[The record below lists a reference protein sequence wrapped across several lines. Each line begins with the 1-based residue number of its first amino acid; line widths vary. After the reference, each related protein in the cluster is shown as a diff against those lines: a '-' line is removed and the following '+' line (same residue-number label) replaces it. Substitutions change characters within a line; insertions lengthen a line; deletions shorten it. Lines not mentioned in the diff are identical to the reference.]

1 MSAYLDKQ
9 NLQDD
14 LKTILKA
21 LSVFT
26 VKKHHSDLNYVAEV
40 IKKLDG
46 ILIEKQIQSIDNE
59 KLQEVLS
66 VINISKWYIEEINTD
81 TLRKWL
87 IDFQSNHVFDLVIG
101 IKHILNGSSSPSY
114 YFLSNLLFS
123 ALVNAGTIEG
133 KVILYFC

>member
-1 MSAYLDKQ
+1 VSAYLDKQ

-26 VKKHHSDLNYVAEV
+26 VKKHHSDLNDVAEV

-59 KLQEVLS
+59 KLQEVLQRYKYKQM
-66 VINISKWYIEEINTD
+66 VHRRN
-81 TLRKWL
+81 
-87 IDFQSNHVFDLVIG
+87 
-101 IKHILNGSSSPSY
+101 KHRY
-114 YFLSNLLFS
+114 
-123 ALVNAGTIEG
+123 A
-133 KVILYFC
+133 

>member
-1 MSAYLDKQ
+1 MILRPYLKHF
-9 NLQDD
+9 LYS
-14 LKTILKA
+14 L
-21 LSVFT
+21 F
-26 VKKHHSDLNYVAEV
+26 KKHHSDLNDVAEV

-87 IDFQSNHVFDLVIG
+87 IDFPKQSCF
-101 IKHILNGSSSPSY
+101 
-114 YFLSNLLFS
+114 
-123 ALVNAGTIEG
+123 
-133 KVILYFC
+133 

>member
-1 MSAYLDKQ
+1 
-9 NLQDD
+9 
-14 LKTILKA
+14 
-21 LSVFT
+21 
-26 VKKHHSDLNYVAEV
+26 V

-87 IDFQSNHVFDLVIG
+87 I
-101 IKHILNGSSSPSY
+101 
-114 YFLSNLLFS
+114 
-123 ALVNAGTIEG
+123 
-133 KVILYFC
+133 